1 MRTKGKAVSKV
12 TFTIDDGL
20 RTGYN
25 VNVSDDQQPQFRSLS
40 EFYVII
46 FVNKLNIVENTPPP
60 SKKIKKNKNET
71 LMAKV
76 TGPF

>member
-1 MRTKGKAVSKV
+1 
-12 TFTIDDGL
+12 
-20 RTGYN
+20 
-25 VNVSDDQQPQFRSLS
+25 VSDDQQPQFRSLS

-46 FVNKLNIVENTPPP
+46 FVNKLNIVENTPLP

>member
-1 MRTKGKAVSKV
+1 
-12 TFTIDDGL
+12 
-20 RTGYN
+20 
-25 VNVSDDQQPQFRSLS
+25 VSDDQQPQFRSLS